1 MCSRMC
7 SLTVRGEQSDV
18 STFFQEG
25 GKESDVPGVIAELV
39 SAFLRVDSRTC
50 RMRTPGCHTIK
61 KQQHGFAFRAYL
73 AMQLAVRMHRQ
84 RGYKYTQPAP
94 RFVSARPSA
103 CLLVCLR
110 GCSSMTSAGL
120 RALADLCH
128 SQRSACALQTAAQQR
143 RRCRQGINTET

>member
-61 KQQHGFAFRAYL
+61 KQQHGFAFRVYL
-73 AMQLAVRMHRQ
+73 AMQLAVRMHRR

-94 RFVSARPSA
+94 RFVCRPVRLPACWCVCGVAAAWRQLGSEHSLTSVTARGVLVRSRQPRSSADD
-103 CLLVCLR
+103 
-110 GCSSMTSAGL
+110 AG
-120 RALADLCH
+120 RA
-128 SQRSACALQTAAQQR
+128 
-143 RRCRQGINTET
+143 